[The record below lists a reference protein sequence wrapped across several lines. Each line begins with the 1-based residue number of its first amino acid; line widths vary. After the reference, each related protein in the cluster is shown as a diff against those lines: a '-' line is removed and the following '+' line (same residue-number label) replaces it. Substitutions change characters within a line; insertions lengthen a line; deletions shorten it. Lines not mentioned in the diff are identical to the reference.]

1 MVSALYY
8 YYFFFFFAAKLIF
21 LAPLAPPAR
30 APAAGPLSRRVWR
43 QLLRTSNAD
52 VV

>member
-1 MVSALYY
+1 MVSALYYY
-8 YYFFFFFAAKLIF
+8 YYFFFFFAALIF